1 MNCNQ
6 ITPTVPPEEK
16 GFRPWCASCA
26 LKQEDRILGSFETL
40 PDVDQRIELAFLEKQ
55 LKALGQEYDEKARIY
70 LEDDS
75 ERKEYEDSRA
85 GKDDIPVARLA
96 EIMRK
101 QGLSIGRNQLYVW
114 LRKRGFA
121 YFDALRNRNLPT
133 RQSLDNKRMTVEY
146 KTYVEKKSGRLKQ
159 SPQLRITPSGQ
170 EFFIRTL
177 AEERNRG

>member
-1 MNCNQ
+1 
-6 ITPTVPPEEK
+6 
-16 GFRPWCASCA
+16 
-26 LKQEDRILGSFETL
+26 
-40 PDVDQRIELAFLEKQ
+40 
-55 LKALGQEYDEKARIY
+55 
-70 LEDDS
+70 
-75 ERKEYEDSRA
+75 
-85 GKDDIPVARLA
+85 
-96 EIMRK
+96 MRK